1 METKQSP
8 FAPLLV
14 NTAQA
19 AEILG
24 VRPVTLLRDRTGRFP
39 APIRLSSRCLRWSVT
54 SLRDW
59 VEDSALN
66 AERTR
71 KKTGKTLLSRTAQV

>member
-1 METKQSP
+1 M
-8 FAPLLV
+8 
-14 NTAQA
+14 
-19 AEILG
+19 LG
-24 VRPVTLLRDRTGRFP
+24 VHPHTLRRDRTGRFP

-71 KKTGKTLLSRTAQV
+71 KKIGKTLLSSTAPV

>member
-1 METKQSP
+1 MEIKQSP
-8 FAPLLV
+8 VVPLLV
-14 NTAQA
+14 NTAEA
-19 AEILG
+19 ARLLA
-24 VRPVTLLRDRTGRFP
+24 VCPKTLRRDRTGRFP

-71 KKTGKTLLSRTAQV
+71 KKMGQTLLSSTVRV